1 MTFHYQKEL
10 DNLSDETIKE
20 IDYYTEEKFSDKFYY
35 KSLNEFENLRN
46 DEDRLYYLE
55 DLAID
60 LNLKQFNL
68 TVEQS
73 IIVAYMFVSD
83 LFGRAYVYDV
93 MKMLENTL

>member
-1 MTFHYQKEL
+1 MKFYYQYEL
-10 DNLSDETIKE
+10 DNLSNATIKE
-20 IDYYTEEKFSDKFYY
+20 IEEYTQDNFNDKFYY
-35 KSLNEFENLRN
+35 ESLKEFEDLRN
-46 DEDRLYYLE
+46 DEDRLCYLE

-60 LNLKQFNL
+60 LGLKKFNL

-73 IIVAYMFVSD
+73 IIVAYMYVSD